1 MDSDPA
7 VGAPFRRRSR
17 KMNGSSLHI
26 YETFSSIQGESTYAG
41 LPCFFIRL
49 AECNLRCSYCDTKR
63 AQTREHS
70 ICLAPEELV
79 QRAVASGLNLVEI
92 TGGEPMLQKDGVVRL
107 SGLLLDARFRV
118 LIETNGSCDL
128 SVLPD
133 GVVRIIDFKTPSSG
147 EHGRMFEPNFSA
159 IRPRDEV
166 KFVLSDEEDYRF
178 ALDTI
183 KRFRIDRQT
192 DNILFSPVFGS
203 LKADDLA
210 AWMLRDKPKARL
222 NLQLHKYIWDPSREG
237 V

>member
-1 MDSDPA
+1 
-7 VGAPFRRRSR
+7 
-17 KMNGSSLHI
+17 MNDSSLHI

-63 AQTREHS
+63 AQTREHA
-70 ICLAPEELV
+70 LRATPEELAH
-79 QRAVASGLNLVEI
+79 RAAASGLNLVEI

-107 SGLLLDARFRV
+107 SELLLAARLRV

-128 SVLPD
+128 SVLPS

-147 EHGRMFEPNFSA
+147 EHGKMFEPNFSA
-159 IRPRDEV
+159 IRPVDEV
-166 KFVLSDEEDYRF
+166 KFVLSDERDYRF
-178 ALDTI
+178 ALETI
-183 KRFRIDRQT
+183 ARFRIDRQT

>member
-1 MDSDPA
+1 MNR
-7 VGAPFRRRSR
+7 PFL
-17 KMNGSSLHI
+17 NI
-26 YETFSSIQGESTYAG
+26 YETFASIQGESTHAG

-63 AQTREHS
+63 AQTREHAVRVS
-70 ICLAPEELV
+70 PEELAEKV
-79 QRAVASGLNLVEI
+79 AASGLNLVEI
-92 TGGEPMLQKDGVVRL
+92 TGGEPMLQQDGVVQL
-107 SGLLLDARFRV
+107 SELLLKDRRRV

-128 SVLPD
+128 SILPS
-133 GVVRIIDFKTPSSG
+133 GVIRIIDFKTPSSG
-147 EHGRMFEPNFSA
+147 EHARMFEPNFSA
-159 IRPRDEV
+159 VRPIDEI
-166 KFVLSDEEDYRF
+166 KFVLSDERDYRF

-183 KRFRIDRQT
+183 ARFRLDRQT

-203 LKADDLA
+203 LKADELA